1 MADIQMIKINA
12 LYPHPDNPRRDIGDV
27 SELAESIKAQGI
39 LQNLTVVPSSMARR
53 EGFNPPDGS
62 YTIIIGHR
70 RAIAA
75 KQAGL
80 TELPCTV
87 VEMDAK
93 QQMQTMLVENM
104 QRSDL
109 TVYEQAQGFQ
119 MMLDLGSTVEE
130 IAEKSGFSTTTV
142 RRRVKMMELDQ
153 QKLKE
158 VSCRQLS
165 LGDFDQ
171 LAQIEDLAARNECL
185 DKIGTHDFDLA
196 VQKAIKAQRIEENMP
211 DVKAWLKSAKAKSM
225 QQSDRWNGKYRKV
238 GSTIYIDKWKE
249 DGNEPAPDA
258 ESKPLFYFME
268 KEKDKYGYGQ
278 LELFHKIERAAP
290 VKRSPE
296 EIARDKALKEAWS
309 KLEGAAALT
318 FDLRK
323 KFVDSIGVSKKNVND
338 ILLGAVYAAGFN
350 AFSYNSADRAAMNE
364 IFGFGNTVYIPDRE
378 EKFFDN
384 LGRVLTGDQM
394 VNLVYALFGDSE
406 GQMCSEGSRR
416 DFPRYKRNVKLEL
429 IYKWLQSLGYQM
441 STEETALLNGEHEYY
456 RSEENE

>member
-258 ESKPLFYFME
+258 ESKPLFYYME

-278 LELFHKIERAAP
+278 LELFHEIERAAP

-296 EIARDKALKEAWS
+296 EIAREKAIKEAWT
-309 KLEGAAALT
+309 KIEEAAALT
-318 FDLRK
+318 YDLRK
-323 KFVDSIGVSKKNVND
+323 KYVNSIGVTKKNVND
-338 ILLGAVYAAGFN
+338 ILLGAVYAGGYN
-350 AFSYNSADRAAMNE
+350 AFSYNSADRAVLNE
-364 IFGFGNTVYIPDRE
+364 ILGFKDTAYIPDRE
-378 EKFFDN
+378 ERFFDN
-384 LGRVLTGDQM
+384 LGRIFGDQM
-394 VNLVYALFGDSE
+394 VKVIYAFFGDDDKQICCE
-406 GQMCSEGSRR
+406 AYRR
-416 DFPRYKRNVKLEL
+416 EFPHYKRNVKLEL
-429 IYKWLQSLGYQM
+429 LYKWLQSLGYQM